1 MLLWQ
6 HLTLS
11 NDSEGKVPVFVCCLV
26 LLSGLAWEG
35 ILSDIGR
42 IDLSDLSHLVIDE
55 ADTLLDDSFAE
66 AVDAVMKC
74 IQVRK
79 V

>member
-1 MLLWQ
+1 MDVAVS
-6 HLTLS
+6 TP
-11 NDSEGKVPVFVCCLV
+11 DSLQRFRREGIWILFV
-26 LLSGLAWEG
+26 LLSRLAKGWFFP
-35 ILSDIGR
+35 DTGR

-66 AVDAVMKC
+66 AVDAIMKH